1 MGSDELV
8 AERYRLLAKLGS
20 GGHGE
25 VWRAMDTDLKRVV
38 AMKRSRADDRE
49 RGRRTRREAIQ
60 GAALDHPNVV
70 TVFTSFTEG
79 EDHWVVTEYLES
91 RDLAKV
97 IDEDGPL
104 APERAARIG
113 EQLAAALAAIHRAG
127 IVHQDVKP
135 GNVLI
140 TATGQAKLTDL
151 GIARWAE
158 ETGDS
163 GAGSDF
169 TPGYVAPEVANRKLA
184 TSASDVFSLGAT
196 LFAAV
201 EGHSP
206 WGGSGVGPQGQLA
219 LAGACLLEPH
229 HQDGPLGTVLDVLLH
244 KDPRRRPSAEAARAM
259 LAEVANGLEL
269 TIRVPPPR
277 RRWPVYPAAAAAVL
291 VVAAAVVFWPTPDP
305 PPEDRL
311 RLLGDPRTVDPCA
324 LVEAAALSRFGQPV
338 LDNDYGNFNRCR
350 VLVRMKPEDPA
361 EEVSVQ
367 VQLQGYP
374 GPSTPTPTA
383 TVIAPINRPAQ
394 RGDEC
399 ERTVHLP
406 DGYRIRIRA
415 EHLRDRPAPLCD
427 MAETLTTGVLQVLT
441 QGRVKRRATEAP
453 ENSLVRLEACA
464 LLTRAELSPVIGE
477 AEADPGFGDWDCE
490 WVRGSREVMIEFDRK
505 PPLAQRKGGRS
516 VDLGAG
522 VDGLVKADSDGC
534 EADIPH
540 RPLADVQGRP
550 MIEVV
555 RLHLRDNTAPGEQL
569 CPPVTELARAVA
581 ARLPR

>member
-1 MGSDELV
+1 MGSDELI
-8 AERYRLLAKLGS
+8 AGRYRLLAKLGS

-25 VWRAMDTDLKRVV
+25 VWRARDVELNRVV
-38 AMKRSRADDRE
+38 AMKRSRADDGE
-49 RGRRTRREAIQ
+49 RGRRTRREAVQ

-135 GNVLI
+135 GNVLL

-163 GAGSDF
+163 EAGSDF

-201 EGHSP
+201 EGQSP
-206 WGGSGVGPQGQLA
+206 WGGSGPQGQLA

-229 HQDGPLGTVLDVLLH
+229 HQDGPLGRVLDVLLH

-269 TIRVPPPR
+269 TIRVPPPAR
-277 RRWPVYPAAAAAVL
+277 RRWPVCTAAAAAVL
-291 VVAAAVVFWPTPDP
+291 VAAAVFWPKAGSPS
-305 PPEDRL
+305 EDRQ

-324 LVEAAALSRFGQPV
+324 LVEASALSRFGQPV
-338 LDNDYGNFNRCR
+338 RDEDYGNFNRCR
-350 VLVRMKPEDPA
+350 VLVRMKPDDPA
-361 EEVSVQ
+361 DEVSVQ

-374 GPSTPTPTA
+374 GASTPTPTA
-383 TVIAPINRPAQ
+383 TVIAPIHRPAQ
-394 RGDEC
+394 RDDEC

-427 MAETLTTGVLQVLT
+427 MAEALTTGVLQVLT
-441 QGRVKRRATEAP
+441 QGQVKRRPTEAP
-453 ENSLVRLEACA
+453 ENSLARLEACA
-464 LLTRAELSPVIGE
+464 LLTRAELVPVIGE

-505 PPLAQRKGGRS
+505 PPLAQRRGGRS
-516 VDLGAG
+516 VEFGAG
-522 VDGLVKADSDGC
+522 VDGLVKVDEDGC

-540 RPLADVQGRP
+540 RPLSDALGRP

-555 RLHLRDNTAPGEQL
+555 RLHLRDNTVPGEQL
-569 CPPVTELARAVA
+569 CQPLTELAKAVA